1 VNPLRT
7 TREDVVHRAKPVATG
22 SLFRFLQMSG
32 FSFLL
37 NLGLTILLH
46 QVFHFSAE
54 LAYAIALL
62 SVLVTNFVVMR
73 WYVFSGSGQPLA
85 RQAVGFLAA
94 STFFRGMEYLAFLLL
109 HSVLTLN
116 YVVAIVLVMGLAF
129 VVKFF
134 FYRQHI
140 FAASPSVDSK

>member
-1 VNPLRT
+1 
-7 TREDVVHRAKPVATG
+7 
-22 SLFRFLQMSG
+22 MSG

-46 QVFHFSAE
+46 QIFHFSAE

-85 RQAVGFLAA
+85 RQAGDFLVA
-94 STFFRGMEYLAFLLL
+94 SVFFRGIEYLAFLLL
-109 HSVLTLN
+109 HSVLNMN
-116 YVVAIVLVMGLAF
+116 YVAAIVLVMGLAF
-129 VVKFF
+129 VAKFF
-134 FYRQHI
+134 FYRQHV
-140 FAASPSVDSK
+140 FGTRPSIDSE